1 MEKRPFICDGD
12 KYTISATN
20 TIGMPVSLSNLP
32 REIEIEGNKLLAKSS
47 FHVSLVCINEI
58 IKKYKVSITDFRNK
72 VLGEFC
78 DFIKMNPISLLNY
91 LPDFK
96 FVEQDNLKTVVVM
109 CRVINLDKFFEIL
122 NKKYNLNIEYPP
134 THVTLYAH
142 DGMTGIFLTD
152 ANDIKNYT
160 KPIPNPIGR
169 PL

>member
-1 MEKRPFICDGD
+1 MERPFICDGD

-32 REIEIEGNKLLAKSS
+32 KELEIEGNKLFAKYS

-58 IKKYKVSITDFRNK
+58 IKKYKVSINNFRNE

-78 DFIKMNPISLLNY
+78 DFVKENPVSLLNY

-96 FVEQDNLKTVVVM
+96 FVEEDSLKTVVVM
-109 CRVINLDKFFEIL
+109 CRVSNLDKFFEIL
-122 NKKYNLNIEYPP
+122 NEKYNLNIEYPP

-142 DGMTGIFLTD
+142 DGATGIFLTD
-152 ANDIKNYT
+152 ANDIKNLT
-160 KPIPNPIGR
+160 KPIPNPLGR
-169 PL
+169 TL